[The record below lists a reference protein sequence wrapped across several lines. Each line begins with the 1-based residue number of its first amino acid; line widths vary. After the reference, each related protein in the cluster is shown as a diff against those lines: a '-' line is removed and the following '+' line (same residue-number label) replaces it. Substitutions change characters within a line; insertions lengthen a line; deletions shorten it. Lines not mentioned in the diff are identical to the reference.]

1 MLWLVTD
8 LLSLTVQKRLK
19 FTKLGKVYDIAII
32 GGGAAGL
39 FAAATLSSLNAQ
51 GAALSFVVLEKMHRC
66 GLKIGIT
73 GKGRCNLTNTKPWNE
88 FSQHVHPKNV
98 FLKNAFYNMSTSATM
113 EYYESIGLPLTV
125 ERGDRVFPQSMK
137 ALDVV
142 SVLERHINAHGGD
155 IIRNAPVKSIQNLS
169 TGACDGN
176 FPPDNLFCINYADN
190 AEIHAKRVI
199 IATGGMSYPATGST
213 GDGYDFAKSLG
224 HKISPCFPSL
234 TALVPKNYSNGY
246 HSISLKNVS
255 VQLVVNG
262 SCVQEEFGDL
272 DFTNGGIEGPIGFKV
287 SRKAV
292 HSIINGQKVSL
303 VLDMK
308 PAVSLQQLNSRIQRE
323 LEDIKGD
330 KLKGLLT
337 KLLPSKLIPLFI
349 EANQGLTIDNL
360 AEKLKGWSFNILSY
374 VGYER
379 CVVTAGGIKLDEVSQ
394 KTMESKLVKGLFFA
408 GEVLDLDGDTGGYNL
423 QIAFST
429 AAMAAQNA
437 AKGL

>member
-1 MLWLVTD
+1 M
-8 LLSLTVQKRLK
+8 S
-19 FTKLGKVYDIAII
+19 KVYDIVII

-39 FAAATLSSLNAQ
+39 YAAATLSSFNAQ
-51 GAALSFVVLEKMHRC
+51 GRNLSFVVLEKMHKC

-88 FSQHVHPKNV
+88 FSQHIHPKNV
-98 FLKNAFYNMSTSATM
+98 FLKNAFYGMSNTATM
-113 EYYESIGLPLTV
+113 EFYQSIGLPLTV
-125 ERGDRVFPQSMK
+125 ERGDRVFPQSMR

-142 SVLERHINAHGGD
+142 AVLESHIKKNGGEIIKNANVD
-155 IIRNAPVKSIQNLS
+155 SLESIS
-169 TGACDGN
+169 TGPCDGN
-176 FPPDNLFCINYADN
+176 FTPDNLFKIIYSQNS
-190 AEIHAKRVI
+190 IILAKRVI
-199 IATGGMSYPATGST
+199 IATGGMSYPTTGST
-213 GDGYDFAKSLG
+213 GDGYVFAKSLG

-234 TALVPKNYSNGY
+234 TALVPKNYTNAY
-246 HSISLKNVS
+246 HGISLKNVS
-255 VQLVVNG
+255 VQLLVNG
-262 SCVQEEFGDL
+262 TCVQEEFGDL

-292 HSIINGQKVSL
+292 HSLINGQKVAI

-308 PAVSLQQLNSRIQRE
+308 PAVSSNQLKSRIQRE
-323 LEDIKGD
+323 TSEVKGD
-330 KLKGLLT
+330 KLKSVLP
-337 KLLPSKLIPLFI
+337 KLLPSNLIPLFL
-349 EANQGLTIDNL
+349 EANKGLSLDNL
-360 AEKLKGWSFNILSY
+360 ADKLKGWNFNIQSY

-394 KTMESKLVKGLFFA
+394 KTMESKLVNGLFFA

>member
-1 MLWLVTD
+1 M
-8 LLSLTVQKRLK
+8 
-19 FTKLGKVYDIAII
+19 GKVYDIAII

-39 FAAATLSSLNAQ
+39 YAAATLSSLNAQ
-51 GAALSFVVLEKMHRC
+51 GSNLSFVVLEKMHKC

-88 FSQHVHPKNV
+88 FAQHIHPKNV
-98 FLKNAFYNMSTSATM
+98 FLKNAFYGMSNTATM
-113 EYYESIGLPLTV
+113 DFYESIGLPLTV
-125 ERGDRVFPQSMK
+125 ERGDRVFPQSMR

-142 SVLERHINAHGGD
+142 AVLESHIKRNGGE
-155 IIRNAPVKSIQNLS
+155 ILKNAPVDSLE
-169 TGACDGN
+169 TLTACACDGN
-176 FPPDNLFCINYADN
+176 FLPDSLFKITFSKNSTLLAR
-190 AEIHAKRVI
+190 RVI
-199 IATGGMSYPATGST
+199 MATGGMSYPTTGST
-213 GDGYDFAKSLG
+213 GDGYSFAQSLG

-234 TALVPKNYSNGY
+234 TALVPKNYKSAFHG
-246 HSISLKNVS
+246 ISLKNVT
-255 VQLVVNG
+255 VQLLVNG
-262 SCVQEEFGDL
+262 SSVQDEFGDL

-292 HSIINGQKVSL
+292 HSLVNGQKVAL

-308 PAVSLQQLNSRIQRE
+308 PAVSLDQLKGRIQRE
-323 LEDIKGD
+323 SAEIKGD
-330 KLKGLLT
+330 KLKGILP
-337 KLLPSKLIPLFI
+337 KLLPSKLVPLFV
-349 EANQGLTIDNL
+349 EANQGLALDTL
-360 AEKLKGWSFNILSY
+360 AEKLKGWHFNIQGY

-394 KTMESKLVKGLFFA
+394 KSMESKLVKGLFFA